1 MTSSINFGAID
12 ETFPIAGQDND
23 SNGFRQNFAAIQ
35 SALASAKSE
44 IEDLQNKSVLTET
57 LGSATETVSNNL
69 GGSTI
74 KNGVYSQLNGAVPSS
89 GEITVSDGTGDID
102 LDQGPFQ
109 VFKIIGGDATLR
121 FTNWTAD
128 VYNVVRVHI
137 YSDNNVRFVAL
148 ATELAGKVI
157 YENDKT
163 WLSYDSEAETYSI
176 ELSATGTTHVAFEAW
191 SYDGSVVFVRPLGTY
206 ATA

>member
-12 ETFPIAGQDND
+12 ESFPVAGQDND
-23 SNGFRQNFAAIQ
+23 SNGFRNNFAAIQ
-35 SALASAKSE
+35 AAFVAAKSE
-44 IEDLQNKSVLTET
+44 IEDLQNKAVLTET
-57 LGSATETVSNNL
+57 LGSATETVANNL

-128 VYNVVRVHI
+128 VYNVVRVHL
-137 YSDNNVRFVAL
+137 YSDNNIRSVTL
-148 ATELAGKVI
+148 ATENAGTI
-157 YENDKT
+157 IHEIFGA
-163 WLSYDSEAETYSI
+163 WAEGII
-176 ELSATGTTHVAFEAW
+176 ELPATSTTHVAIEAW

-206 ATA
+206 ETV